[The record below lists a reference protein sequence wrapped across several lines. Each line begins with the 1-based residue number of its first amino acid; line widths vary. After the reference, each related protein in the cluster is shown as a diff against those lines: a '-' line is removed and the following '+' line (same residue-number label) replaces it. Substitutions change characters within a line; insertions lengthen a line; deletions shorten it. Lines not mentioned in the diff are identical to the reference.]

1 MICIDLEASGLAA
14 ESYPIEIAWACVET
28 DRRDSF
34 LIDPESAPGWT
45 YWDEYA
51 EELHGIEPELL
62 QREGI
67 PVTQACRRLNQ
78 ALEGE
83 QVISDAFEYDSFWLN
98 RLYQAA
104 GMKPEF
110 RLTGLESVLGGEQL
124 LQYRLIARAQFR
136 RHRAMPDVVDL
147 INAIQAVQNGRP
159 EGS

>member
-1 MICIDLEASGLAA
+1 VICIDLEASGLAA
-14 ESYPIEIAWACVET
+14 ESYPIEIAWVCAET

-34 LIDPESAPGWT
+34 LIDPESALGWT

-67 PVTQACRRLNQ
+67 PVQLACQRLNQ

-104 GMKPEF
+104 GMKPGF
-110 RLTGLESVLGGEQL
+110 QLAGLDTVLSGEQL

-136 RHRAMPDVVDL
+136 RHRAMQDVVDL
-147 INAIQAVQNGRP
+147 INAIQAVQNELPRGA
-159 EGS
+159 